1 MTRRVKIVNDQ
12 KRIDSFD
19 NNSRFCRVDI
29 IIIIIILLGLMVFII
44 IAKIVYNIA

>member
-29 IIIIIILLGLMVFII
+29 IIIILLGLMVFII